1 MHSTARALCDSID
14 FERWLIARSFRML
27 VPLCRLGLLVSMLM
41 LLLVDPMLFANGTWG
56 EKPHHL
62 HLLAWHAC
70 AGLYFVAFLALA
82 PRLMRHRA
90 RKRCL
95 AICMALGAALF
106 TWFGYI
112 SWVLSGDM
120 STYAIFLLTMVC
132 VFSYPGR
139 LRKALGIVST
149 TTLLGSILWFDGS
162 SVFYASGA
170 AINLVALAVVAWL
183 LDAHLMAMNRALYE
197 EKRLVEHERARADAV
212 LFNALPMPIANELKR
227 RDTVAA
233 QKHANVAVLFVDIVG
248 FTRFSALHPPDAVLR
263 VLDAVFSEFDAL
275 VDRHGVEK
283 IKTIGDAYMVIGKD
297 AIRPVAELALDMLT
311 AVTDYNRRTGHALV
325 VRAGMHVGPA
335 ITGVIGIKR
344 LHYDVWGDAVN
355 TASRME
361 STGQPGMVQVSAA
374 VWEALRL
381 QLRFKCRGTID
392 IKGKGPM
399 CTFFLLGRIDA
410 SATPALAVTPSLA
423 QDLTWP
429 AVAAPLAA

>member
-149 TTLLGSILWFDGS
+149 ATLLGSILWFDGS

-233 QKHANVAVLFVDIVG
+233 H
-248 FTRFSALHPPDAVLR
+248 
-263 VLDAVFSEFDAL
+263 
-275 VDRHGVEK
+275 
-283 IKTIGDAYMVIGKD
+283 
-297 AIRPVAELALDMLT
+297 
-311 AVTDYNRRTGHALV
+311 
-325 VRAGMHVGPA
+325 
-335 ITGVIGIKR
+335 
-344 LHYDVWGDAVN
+344 
-355 TASRME
+355 
-361 STGQPGMVQVSAA
+361 
-374 VWEALRL
+374 
-381 QLRFKCRGTID
+381 
-392 IKGKGPM
+392 
-399 CTFFLLGRIDA
+399 
-410 SATPALAVTPSLA
+410 
-423 QDLTWP
+423 
-429 AVAAPLAA
+429 